1 MNGREIIKA
10 IMEQRGISNIEY
22 AKELGITR
30 AAIWD
35 RLDTQKS
42 RKDIPVSTLSS
53 MAKVLGYKV
62 VIVPMGVKIKSGYVV
77 DN

>member
-42 RKDIPVSTLSS
+42 RKDIPVSMVST
-53 MAKVLGYKV
+53 MAKVLGYKGV
-62 VIVPMGVKIKSGYVV
+62 VVPMEVKIKSGYVV

>member
-10 IMEQRGISNIEY
+10 IMEQRDISNIEY

-35 RLDTQKS
+35 RLDTKKS
-42 RKDIPVSTLSS
+42 RKDIPVSMLST
-53 MAKVLGYKV
+53 MVGILGYKV
-62 VIVPMGVKIKSGYVV
+62 VVVPIESKVKCGYLV

>member
-42 RKDIPVSTLSS
+42 S
-53 MAKVLGYKV
+53 KVLGYKV

>member
-42 RKDIPVSTLSS
+42 RKDIPVSMLSS
-53 MAKVLGYKV
+53 MVKVLGYKV
-62 VIVPMGVKIKSGYVV
+62 VIVPMGVKIKSAYVV

>member
-10 IMEQRGISNIEY
+10 IMEQRDISNIEY
-22 AKELGITR
+22 ARELGVTR

-35 RLDTQKS
+35 RLDTKKS
-42 RKDIPVSTLSS
+42 RKDIPVSMLST

-62 VIVPMGVKIKSGYVV
+62 VVVPTDFEVKCGYLV

>member
-42 RKDIPVSTLSS
+42 RKDIPASMLSS

>member
-30 AAIWD
+30 AAIWY

-42 RKDIPVSTLSS
+42 RKDIPVSMLSS

>member
-10 IMEQRGISNIEY
+10 IMEQQGISNIEY

-35 RLDTQKS
+35 RLDTKKS
-42 RKDIPVSTLSS
+42 RKDIPVSMLST
-53 MAKVLGYKV
+53 MVGILGYKV
-62 VIVPMGVKIKSGYVV
+62 VVVPIESKVKCGYLV

>member
-22 AKELGITR
+22 AKELGRTR

-35 RLDTQKS
+35 RRDTQKS
-42 RKDIPVSTLSS
+42 RKDIPVSMLST

-62 VIVPMGVKIKSGYVV
+62 VIVPIGVKIKSGYVV

>member
-10 IMEQRGISNIEY
+10 IMEQRGISNIKY

-35 RLDTQKS
+35 RLDTRKS
-42 RKDIPVSTLSS
+42 RKDIPVSMLST

-62 VIVPMGVKIKSGYVV
+62 VIVPMEVKIKSGYVV